1 MYHSLAATGVENG
14 RQEDGLRIPFA
25 IINFPMHTQRKIPFP
40 SLFYFADNFSVFHT
54 SGNGRETDKQEVR
67 FTLDFIGSNALS
79 KMVEIRGVGP
89 LTFSMPLRRSTN

>member
-1 MYHSLAATGVENG
+1 MVAATGAEND
-14 RQEDGLRIPFA
+14 RQKDSPKSFSPPQIFLR
-25 IINFPMHTQRKIPFP
+25 HTRREIPFP

-79 KMVEIRGVGP
+79 KVVEIRGVEP